1 MATKKKRFLEPQTVE
16 CSVSTVNKATPRS
29 TRYKN
34 RWAVR
39 IFEEWQ
45 AQRGNQLVLSECN
58 PFSLDISRVENLST
72 NLLNMSTESLN
83 FWMIKFVQEVCDN
96 DGDHYPGNTL
106 YQIVCSIKRYLEE
119 NGRGECNMLDVKN
132 YRYVVLDWCMYT
144 QPYD

>member
-1 MATKKKRFLEPQTVE
+1 MASKKKRFREPQTVE
-16 CSVSTVNKATPRS
+16 CSVDTVKKATPRS

-45 AQRGNQLVLSECN
+45 GERGNQLVLSECN

-83 FWMIKFVQEVCDN
+83 FWMVKFVQEVCDK

-119 NGRGECNMLDVKN
+119 HARAECNMLDVKN
-132 YRYVVLDWCMYT
+132 YRYVILDWCM
-144 QPYD
+144 